1 MLVITWTRSNQSDL
15 EPVQLLPLQNESMPS
30 SRYTLLTTS
39 HAVVCNGLQSLLD
52 DLLIENWS
60 CINSFTRSIG
70 ATAVLATAPAHA
82 PAIQSLNVFF
92 GFLFELSVDGSGLG
106 DGASIITRLRHTME
120 EDDKINAVVILLWD
134 NGKSNCLRVKLLSGQ
149 MYFMHR
155 YI

>member
-106 DGASIITRLRHTME
+106 DGASIIITRLRHAIE
-120 EDDKINAVVILLWD
+120 EDDKNNNVVWD
-134 NGKSNCLRVKLLSGQ
+134 NRKSNCLRVKLFSGQ
-149 MYFMHR
+149 MYCMYR
-155 YI
+155 YIYV